1 MQKTRKYLLLLLL
14 ALTVGSVQPIHAQ
27 GMNNIDVEQL
37 RKLQMAQVAIASLY
51 VDSVDQKK
59 LAEYAIRGM
68 LDKLDPHSSYSDPVL
83 TRKMYEPI

>member
-1 MQKTRKYLLLLLL
+1 MQKTRKYFLLLLL

-37 RKLQMAQVAIASLY
+37 KKLQMAQVAIASLY

-59 LAEYAIRGM
+59 LAEYAI
-68 LDKLDPHSSYSDPVL
+68 
-83 TRKMYEPI
+83 